1 MIKVLNVL
9 TDTNIGG
16 AGRLLVHY
24 LRNFDRSR
32 FEVYV
37 ALPEGSLLIPE
48 VEKVGYSVIT
58 TKHGKDKT
66 FEAGA
71 VKELCGIIRELKPHI
86 VHSHASLSAR
96 VASLL
101 CGIKSRMYTRH
112 CAYDL
117 PESAKR
123 FPKKLITGAV
133 NNTLSTA
140 IVAVADAAADNLTDT
155 GVDPRKITVIQNGVE
170 KLPELSDSEKTALR
184 KSLGIKESETVLI
197 INARLTAVKGHDY
210 LLRAFKGILEAKENV
225 KLIVLGTGEEEARL
239 KALAKELDI
248 SDKVIFTGF
257 VSDVAPYINISNINV
272 NFSWGTETSSLAISE
287 AMTLGV
293 PTVASDFGGN
303 PGMIEEGINGILVPN
318 KDEIAL
324 RDALIGL
331 INDPER
337 LKKLGAGAREL
348 YEKRFT
354 SAVMTR
360 KLEALYEKEYKDKY
374 ERT

>member
-32 FEVYV
+32 FDVYV
-37 ALPEGSLLIPE
+37 CLPKGSLLIPE
-48 VEKVGYSVIT
+48 VQKVGYSVIET
-58 TKHGKDKT
+58 EYGKDKT
-66 FEAGA
+66 FEAAA
-71 VKELCGIIRELKPHI
+71 VKELCGIIKEIKPHI

-96 VASLL
+96 VAASL

-117 PESAKR
+117 APSAKK
-123 FPKKLITGAV
+123 FPKKQISGFI
-133 NNTLSTA
+133 NNSLSTA
-140 IVAVADAAADNLTDT
+140 IVAVADAAAENLTDT
-155 GVDPRKITVIQNGVE
+155 GVDPKKITVIQNGVE
-170 KLPELSDSEKTALR
+170 RLAEISESEKLAL
-184 KSLGIKESETVLI
+184 KEKLGIKKNDTVLI

-210 LLRAFKGILEAKENV
+210 LLRAFCGICETNENV
-225 KLIVLGTGEEEARL
+225 KLIVLGTGEEEDKL
-239 KALAKELDI
+239 KKLASELNI
-248 SDKVIFTGF
+248 AGKVIFTGF
-257 VSDVAPYINISNINV
+257 VNDVAPYINVSDINV

-303 PGMIEEGINGILVPN
+303 PGMIESGVNGLLVAN
-318 KDEIAL
+318 KNEIEL
-324 RDALIGL
+324 QKTLTEL

-337 LKKLGAGAREL
+337 VRTLGEGARQL
-348 YEKRFT
+348 YAQKF
-354 SAVMTR
+354 SASAMTR
-360 KLEALYEKEYKDKY
+360 KLEALYEKEFESRYK
-374 ERT
+374 

>member
-48 VEKVGYSVIT
+48 VEKVGYNVIT
-58 TKHGKDKT
+58 TKYGKDKT

-101 CGIKSRMYTRH
+101 CGTKSRMYTRH

-140 IVAVADAAADNLTDT
+140 IVAVADAAAENLTDT

-170 KLPELSDSEKTALR
+170 RLPVLPEKEKKELR
-184 KSLGIKESETVLI
+184 ASLNIAETDTVLI

-210 LLRAFKGILEAKENV
+210 LLRAFKGISEAKEDV

-303 PGMIEEGINGILVPN
+303 PGMIEEGVNGILVPN